1 MQAHAHDLTEGPLAA
16 QILRFSAP
24 LMLSNVLQVLFNM
37 SDIAVVGR
45 FAGPVALGAVGS
57 TATLVTLFTGFLMG
71 LGTGV
76 NAQTARCFGAH
87 DTRGVHETVHAAALV
102 CLLAGVLLL
111 TVGMTCARTFLQM
124 LGTKAGLLG
133 GAVRYLHIYFLGM
146 PAVALYNFGSAVLSA
161 VGDTRRPLRYL
172 TAAGALNVALNL
184 FFVIVCRMDVAGVAL
199 ASVLAQYVSAAL
211 ILRALLV
218 SRDVYALRLSA
229 LRFYP
234 GRTRRILAIGLPSG
248 LQFVIFAIANLFIQ
262 AGVNTFDTVTVE
274 GNSAAANADALVYDV
289 MAAFY
294 TACCSFIGQNFG
306 AGKKRRV
313 LRSFFLCLLY
323 SFGAAALLGLS
334 LVFFGRGFLALFT
347 KESAVIEAGMVRL
360 TIMGLSYAVSAP
372 MDNTIA
378 ACRGLGKSAVSTVIV
393 ILGSCV
399 FRTIWVYTVF
409 AHFGTMRSLYLVYV
423 FSWTITGI
431 VELAYF
437 ADCYRRQMRLLDAAP

>member
-1 MQAHAHDLTEGPLAA
+1 M
-16 QILRFSAP
+16 
-24 LMLSNVLQVLFNM
+24 
-37 SDIAVVGR
+37 IAV
-45 FAGPVALGAVGS
+45 
-57 TATLVTLFTGFLMG
+57 
-71 LGTGV
+71 
-76 NAQTARCFGAH
+76 
-87 DTRGVHETVHAAALV
+87 
-102 CLLAGVLLL
+102 
-111 TVGMTCARTFLQM
+111 
-124 LGTKAGLLG
+124 
-133 GAVRYLHIYFLGM
+133 
-146 PAVALYNFGSAVLSA
+146 
-161 VGDTRRPLRYL
+161 
-172 TAAGALNVALNL
+172 
-184 FFVIVCRMDVAGVAL
+184 
-199 ASVLAQYVSAAL
+199 
-211 ILRALLV
+211 
-218 SRDVYALRLSA
+218 
-229 LRFYP
+229 
-234 GRTRRILAIGLPSG
+234 
-248 LQFVIFAIANLFIQ
+248 
-262 AGVNTFDTVTVE
+262 
-274 GNSAAANADALVYDV
+274 
-289 MAAFY
+289 
-294 TACCSFIGQNFG
+294 CCSFIGQNFG

-347 KESAVIEAGMVRL
+347 KEPAVIEAGMVRL